1 MILIEITNVKDLVQ
15 DERGWLTAQLGG
27 YLTDLEAKVEAQVIA
42 QLQERFAERGLE
54 TNIASVAGMKLR
66 DVEANGTRWRIRNG

>member
-42 QLQERFAERGLE
+42 QLQEQFAERGLE